1 MFHIFQQVT
10 VTFQVTGGTAIFGQ
24 DFLVTANQVTLK
36 RGESSAPL
44 PITIIDDNL
53 PEPSETFTVSL
64 GQVSGGGVLGTIT
77 QTNVVIYVS
86 DDPNGAFGTKN
97 NTLKMKKI
105 RTLRKVAV
113 ITLKSEQHLFL
124 FFASFGLRLLLF
136 WSRILMKTVKT
147 KCNMST
153 DFYVLVYIFDLKDL
167 L

>member
-1 MFHIFQQVT
+1 MT

-113 ITLKSEQHLFL
+113 ITLKSEQHFIFIFCFL
-124 FFASFGLRLLLF
+124 RTQIVI
-136 WSRILMKTVKT
+136 ILK
-147 KCNMST
+147 
-153 DFYVLVYIFDLKDL
+153 
-167 L
+167 